1 MTNQPDPIRDL
12 TVDGDAV
19 RAAMAPFL
27 ADLAL
32 TATGAEADRWL
43 DQAQAFRGPT
53 GPGRRPGQFAH
64 LS

>member
-1 MTNQPDPIRDL
+1 MPWLVRPLPPAVLAAAGMMDRHRADL
-12 TVDGDAV
+12 T
-19 RAAMAPFL
+19 
-27 ADLAL
+27 L

-43 DQAQAFRGPT
+43 DQAQAFRGPA